1 MTPEQI
7 ITRFKSGF
15 LADRPTMSSS
25 EAIEAIKQYA
35 KQMCDKQKEECGN
48 NAKVHYHSRDFKT
61 SSIAPI
67 VRQKVMISEPY
78 KPSIINAPYPSEL
91 QD

>member
-1 MTPEQI
+1 MTPEEI

-25 EAIEAIKQYA
+25 KAIEAIKQYA
-35 KQMCDKQKEECGN
+35 KQMCDKQKDECVMAVSRFGNKDIEEACGD
-48 NAKVHYHSRDFKT
+48 AL
-61 SSIAPI
+61 
-67 VRQKVMISEPY
+67 
-78 KPSIINAPYPSEL
+78 YPSEL